1 MGRFAGRLSGPDTR
15 RESLEP
21 RLKSELWVKAL
32 IRRCFAAE
40 VAAYLR
46 HRGEAGAG
54 AVLIIAAKDGRAVVY
69 GRGLMTDGRWG
80 WRRASGPSAIAA
92 AEAEAYIE
100 RQRKFDPDLW
110 VVEIEAPA
118 LEPFVDDPVE
128 DYPNT

>member
-1 MGRFAGRLSGPDTR
+1 MGRLSDHDTR
-15 RESLEP
+15 RKSLEP

-32 IRRCFAAE
+32 IRRCFAVE

-69 GRGLMTDGRWG
+69 GRGMLADGHWG
-80 WRRASGPSAIAA
+80 WRRASGPAA
-92 AEAEAYIE
+92 LAATDAEAYVE
-100 RQRKFDPDLW
+100 RQRKVDPDLW

-118 LEPFVDDPVE
+118 LTPFVDDAVE
-128 DYPNT
+128 DYPNV